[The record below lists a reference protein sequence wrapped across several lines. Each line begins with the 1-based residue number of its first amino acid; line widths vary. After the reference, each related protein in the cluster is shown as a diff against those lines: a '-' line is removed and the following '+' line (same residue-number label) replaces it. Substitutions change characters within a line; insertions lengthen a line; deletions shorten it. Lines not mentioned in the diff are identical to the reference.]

1 MRISQAPV
9 TIDNPITLNFAK
21 LVWSQSVGVEM
32 KWKRVTPKIMSM
44 QNLKILII
52 ICKISLVS
60 VCNRKAAADR
70 WSLFEN

>member
-1 MRISQAPV
+1 MNQAPV
-9 TIDNPITLNFAK
+9 SIDYPITLNFAMFG
-21 LVWSQSVGVEM
+21 WSQSVGVEM
-32 KWKRVTPKIMSM
+32 KWERVTQKIMSM

-70 WSLFEN
+70 